1 MQREYRHPDFLAT
14 GIENWL
20 NKKLS
25 DSGRRGCVVGLSGGI
40 DSAVVAA
47 ILKKVCG
54 KQNMLGVLMPCHS
67 NPRDA
72 EDAALVAEALDI
84 PTMTVDISSIY
95 DEFLAVLGDSTP
107 DSSNM
112 AFANIKPRLR
122 MSVLYF
128 IAQKEG
134 FLVCGTGNRAELTI
148 GYFTKFGDSGADL
161 LPLGDLLKGEVR
173 SLASWYGVPQP
184 IIDKPPSA
192 GLWPGQTDE
201 KEIGLSYDQID
212 MYLLRGEGAPETI
225 ELIEHAREHSNHKR
239 TTPEICSV
247 CEQPYNGSDA

>member
-1 MQREYRHPDFLAT
+1 MQREYRHPEFLAT
-14 GIENWL
+14 GIEKWL
-20 NKKLS
+20 NDMIS

-47 ILKKVCG
+47 ILKNVCG
-54 KQNMLGVLMPCHS
+54 DQNMLGVLMPCHS
-67 NPRDA
+67 NPSDA
-72 EDAALVAEALDI
+72 EDAALVAKALDI
-84 PTMTVDISSIY
+84 PTMTVDISSVY
-95 DEFLAVLGDSTP
+95 DEFVSVVGDRSP
-107 DSSNM
+107 DSSRM
-112 AFANIKPRLR
+112 ALANIKPRLR

-201 KEIGLSYDQID
+201 QEIGLSYDEID

-225 ELIEHAREHSNHKR
+225 EMIEQARKRSNHKR

-247 CEQPYNGSDA
+247 GEQPYNRSDV